1 MKRKISNN
9 LIDPAIIVM
18 TPLLLYPSNNI
29 IDSLLPVISNDI
41 PYLIILT
48 CAVSISIGLEDIPE
62 CPAYILGYK
71 CIVQKNQII
80 CTLLP

>member
-9 LIDPAIIVM
+9 IIDLAIIVM

-29 IDSLLPVISNDI
+29 IDSLLPVVSNDI
-41 PYLIILT
+41 PYFIILT
-48 CAVSISIGLEDIPE
+48 RAVSISIGLEDIPE
-62 CPAYILGYK
+62 CSAYILGYK

-80 CTLLP
+80 RTLLP

>member
-62 CPAYILGYK
+62 RPAYILGYK

-80 CTLLP
+80 HTLLP